1 MTVKSGLEIVRLHQ
15 EYQDKI
21 AELEEAIQKLS
32 GHGYTQSVLQVE
44 LENVK
49 AALLT
54 LEETRYQALDRV
66 VIGPSMLGATQK
78 YGNGMI

>member
-1 MTVKSGLEIVRLHQ
+1 MIVKSGLEIVRLHE
-15 EYQDKI
+15 EYQEKI

-32 GHGYTQSVLQVE
+32 GHGYTQSVLDVE
-44 LENVK
+44 LKNVRT
-49 AALLT
+49 ALLT

-78 YGNGMI
+78 YGNGVM